1 MKKSV
6 VAIILVF
13 AVLMGFASCKR
24 LPEDT
29 EGFVIESKA
38 YYVDAEGVTR
48 NVQSE
53 VGENGKTVYYYI
65 DSNGNKVTVKKKEV
79 VVESTKIRETEK
91 ESLSLTPEEQSF
103 FDIYN
108 NPEAFDQLIDSSM
121 TVPELEISDEVI
133 SEDNF
138 EKIEVELDGNGKPV
152 HDDVEKTYEE
162 IMKGDKF
169 TLDVVFKG
177 IVNGVETT
185 VPMKAVRDGDK
196 VYIETALPVEEQGSL
211 KCNIIMRDGK
221 CYFVIPGM
229 RAYMAAPVE
238 SVGEI
243 FTEDFFATAEAESQ
257 GKYVSS
263 AEVEIDGKTYVCD
276 IYEADGVTSK
286 EYYLDGNLKRVE
298 VIDGEDITIMQ
309 FNEVSEK
316 VDSSVFKLP
325 TNYMDMSRFM
335 NISDVTA

>member
-6 VAIILVF
+6 IAIILVF

-38 YYVDAEGVTR
+38 YYVDSEGVTR

-53 VGENGKTVYYYI
+53 VDENGDTVYYYI
-65 DSNGNKVTVKKKEV
+65 DGNGNRVTVKKKDV
-79 VVESTKIRETEK
+79 VVESTKIRETTE

-108 NPEAFDQLIDSSM
+108 DPEAFDKLIDSSM
-121 TVPELEISDEVI
+121 TVPELDISDEVI

-138 EKIEVELDGNGKPV
+138 DKIEVDLDSSGKPV
-152 HDDVEKTYEE
+152 HGDVEKTYEE
-162 IMKGDKF
+162 ILKSEKF
-169 TLDVVFKG
+169 TIDLVFKG

-221 CYFVIPGM
+221 CYFIIPGM
-229 RAYMAAPVE
+229 RAYMSAP
-238 SVGEI
+238 
-243 FTEDFFATAEAESQ
+243 AESLGEMFNSDLITGSEEEIQ
-257 GKYVSS
+257 GDYVSS

-276 IYEADGVTSK
+276 IYEGNGATSK
-286 EYYLDGNLKRVE
+286 EYYLDGVLKRVE
-298 VIDGEDITIMQ
+298 VIEGENISIVQ
-309 FNEVSEK
+309 FNEVSDK
-316 VDSSVFKLP
+316 VDSSLFKVP